1 MAEQTK
7 VSVEMTEEQRKR
19 FEAFEAA
26 EARKQAEEKA
36 RKMREDYTTMVDD
49 EIAKVMPELIQVS
62 GSIAK
67 AKKRVYDNFK
77 AIISLKEEIFRLR
90 KDEDLCVKSHT
101 FTNTKGDMRITL
113 GAYTI
118 DNYLD
123 TAEEGI
129 AIVKEYISSLAKD
142 AESQALVSM
151 VLKLL
156 SKDAKG
162 TLKAS
167 RIIQLRR
174 LADESGNERFIE
186 GVKIIEEAYAPQQ
199 SKTYV
204 KAEVRAEN
212 GEWKSV
218 PLGMTES

>member
-62 GSIAK
+62 GSIAT